1 MNAKFKFVT
10 ISPLVCAAVLI
21 LTSTAQAGTL
31 PGFRRF
37 DTASSR
43 ANPNRGA
50 TTNRGG
56 MDDPMNHDMGED
68 RGMNR
73 PGDDN
78 DRHARRH
85 HRGHH

>member
-1 MNAKFKFVT
+1 MNAKFKFVA
-10 ISPLVCAAVLI
+10 ISPLVCAALLI
-21 LTSTAQAGTL
+21 VSSTTQAGTL

-43 ANPNRGA
+43 PTPNRGA

-73 PGDDN
+73 DDN
-78 DRHARRH
+78 DRHQRRQH